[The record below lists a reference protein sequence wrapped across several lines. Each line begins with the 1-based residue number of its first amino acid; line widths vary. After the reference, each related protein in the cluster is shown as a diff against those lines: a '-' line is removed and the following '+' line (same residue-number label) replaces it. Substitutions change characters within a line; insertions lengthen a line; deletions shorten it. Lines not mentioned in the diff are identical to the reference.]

1 MDSLS
6 LLNGEP
12 VQIVK
17 IRDDDHSF
25 FLDEEALNSIMSDK
39 EIKDKPVCI
48 VSVAGRKEKCYYST
62 LTGHYI
68 ILSVGARLKSISL
81 HVVLR
86 QFHSI

>member
-25 FLDEEALNSIMSDK
+25 FLDEDALEQIMSDAD
-39 EIKDKPVCI
+39 IKDKPVCI
-48 VSVAGRKEKCYYST
+48 VSVAGEYNECE
-62 LTGHYI
+62 
-68 ILSVGARLKSISL
+68 SVYW
-81 HVVLR
+81 R
-86 QFHSI
+86 QAG